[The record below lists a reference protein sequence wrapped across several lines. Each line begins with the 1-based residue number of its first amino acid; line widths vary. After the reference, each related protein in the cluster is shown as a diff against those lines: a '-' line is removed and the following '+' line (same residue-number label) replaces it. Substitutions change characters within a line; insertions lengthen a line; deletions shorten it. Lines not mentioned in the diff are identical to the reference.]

1 MSHDETQIRTL
12 IHEWAA
18 AVREGDLD
26 TVLADHTSDIVMF
39 DVPPPQNGV
48 RGIDAYRRTWPPF
61 FTWLA
66 NGAAFDIVELEVTAG
81 ADVAFAHA
89 LLRCGSPE
97 ELAAEPDT
105 RLRLTLGLRKEGD
118 RWVIA
123 HEHHSFPDTTAD
135 PTADVEEI
143 RALHQRWFT
152 ATAQKDLDSLMVEI
166 ADDVES
172 YEHDAPLR
180 YTGVDNVRE
189 VCRRG
194 LESAPGRVTWDVP
207 EMQVQ
212 VRGDL
217 AVVWGLNFMTA
228 EGANGHLDR
237 SWSRGTRVFRRRGG
251 RWVLVHQHV
260 SYPYDSATGAAVT
273 DLVPD
278 GEVLQQ

>member
-18 AVREGDLD
+18 AVRAGDLD
-26 TVLADHTSDIVMF
+26 TVVADHKSDIVMF

-66 NGAAFDIVELEVTAG
+66 GGAAFDIVELEVTAG

-105 RLRLTLGLRKEGD
+105 RLRLTLGLRKESD

-143 RALHQRWFT
+143 RALHQRWFA

-207 EMQVQ
+207 EMHVQ

-228 EGANGHLDR
+228 EDANGHLDR

-260 SYPYDSATGAAVT
+260 SYPYDSATGMAVT

-278 GEVLQQ
+278 GELLQQ